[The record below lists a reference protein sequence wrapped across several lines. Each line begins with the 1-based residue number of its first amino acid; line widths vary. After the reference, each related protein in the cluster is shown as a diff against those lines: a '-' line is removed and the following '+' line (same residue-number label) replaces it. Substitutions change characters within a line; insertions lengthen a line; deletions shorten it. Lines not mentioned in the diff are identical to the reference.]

1 KEVKREVVNDV
12 NERILQLA
20 KTYEPETIAIRT
32 YLYEH
37 PEVSSKEYETSR
49 YLKEKVTEMGV
60 EIEEVEGTGF
70 TALLD
75 TGKPGRTIGIRTDI
89 DAFPVIENPNN
100 LAGPRKYRSKNHG
113 VMHACGHDGH
123 MEILSK
129 KIKIL
134 TELQA
139 DLTRKIYFIF
149 EEGQEID
156 SGIDAMIEHI
166 KGKQTEAIY
175 GNHLAA
181 FLESGKV

>member
-1 KEVKREVVNDV
+1 MNDV

-49 YLKEKVTEMGV
+49 YLKEKVTEMGL

-89 DAFPVIENPNN
+89 DALPVIENPNN

-123 MEILSK
+123 TSMLIHAG
-129 KIKIL
+129 KIL
-134 TELQA
+134 YDNKK
-139 DLTRKIYFIF
+139 DLKGTILLIF
-149 EEGQEID
+149 QPAEE
-156 SGIDAMIEHI
+156 
-166 KGKQTEAIY
+166 
-175 GNHLAA
+175 
-181 FLESGKV
+181 